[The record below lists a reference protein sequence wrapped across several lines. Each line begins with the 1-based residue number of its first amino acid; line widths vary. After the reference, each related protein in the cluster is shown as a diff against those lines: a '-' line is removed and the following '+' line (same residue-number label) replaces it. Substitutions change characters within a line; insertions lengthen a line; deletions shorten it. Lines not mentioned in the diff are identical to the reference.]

1 MTCIRSEIIGHG
13 HYQPAKVLTNDDMAK
28 IVETSDEW
36 ITERTGIKSRH
47 IAADGELTSDLAL
60 HAAEMAL
67 KNAGIGAEELD
78 LVVIGTVTP
87 DNTFPAVVWDRLKRL
102 WLLVPKPCPALPT
115 GRIAIP
121 AFCSEMAPEPLLSAP
136 MRVKETL
143 LTAAS

>member
-67 KNAGIGAEELD
+67 KNAGQYVSCRCHQNCRQA
-78 LVVIGTVTP
+78 
-87 DNTFPAVVWDRLKRL
+87 RLPSWCAR
-102 WLLVPKPCPALPT
+102 
-115 GRIAIP
+115 
-121 AFCSEMAPEPLLSAP
+121 F
-136 MRVKETL
+136 
-143 LTAAS
+143 

>member
-78 LVVIGTVTP
+78 LVVVGTVTP
-87 DNTFPAVVWDRLKRL
+87 DNTFPAFPSSEKL
-102 WLLVPKPCPALPT
+102 PPCTAA
-115 GRIAIP
+115 GMV
-121 AFCSEMAPEPLLSAP
+121 CPLLTFPRLARDSSI
-136 MRVKETL
+136 R
-143 LTAAS
+143 

>member
-67 KNAGIGAEELD
+67 KNAGIGAEELGCHRHRNAGQY
-78 LVVIGTVTP
+78 VSCRCHQ
-87 DNTFPAVVWDRLKRL
+87 NCRQARLPSWCAR
-102 WLLVPKPCPALPT
+102 
-115 GRIAIP
+115 
-121 AFCSEMAPEPLLSAP
+121 F
-136 MRVKETL
+136 
-143 LTAAS
+143 

>member
-78 LVVIGTVTP
+78 LVVVGTVTP
-87 DNTFPAVVWDRLKRL
+87 DNTFPAVATK
-102 WLLVPKPCPALPT
+102 
-115 GRIAIP
+115 IAAKLGCRHGVP
-121 AFCSEMAPEPLLSAP
+121 AFDLSA
-136 MRVKETL
+136 
-143 LTAAS
+143 ASSGLD